1 MWATPLRCPSC
12 PQPAGQ
18 AGRWCRRARPPSACD
33 GGAPDADAGCCT
45 TKLENTHRTEFRE
58 LLYPWHQWFG
68 LRVGVH
74 AAIER
79 SGGTVFRCNL
89 SGSDADRWLE
99 VPAWMFD
106 QSACARVRVAADAHV
121 DLAALTALAALL
133 RQALNNR
140 FASSNAQLSG
150 VSSLSRD
157 QNRGE
162 AHATPNEAAGG
173 GSPDAA
179 TDGPFRRRTAKDDRR
194 HSGVVRA
201 ANADTSSTDRANDT
215 VDPGACRQEPDRL
228 DSGGR
233 S

>member
-1 MWATPLRCPSC
+1 
-12 PQPAGQ
+12 
-18 AGRWCRRARPPSACD
+18 
-33 GGAPDADAGCCT
+33 
-45 TKLENTHRTEFRE
+45 
-58 LLYPWHQWFG
+58 
-68 LRVGVH
+68 
-74 AAIER
+74 
-79 SGGTVFRCNL
+79 GGTVFRCSL

-133 RQALNNR
+133 RHVLDNR
-140 FASSNAQLSG
+140 FASSNAPLSG

-157 QNRGE
+157 HNRGE

-173 GSPDAA
+173 GPPGAA
-179 TDGPFRRRTAKDDRR
+179 TDGPVRRRTAKDR
-194 HSGVVRA
+194 HAGVVRA

-215 VDPGACRQEPDRL
+215 VDPGACRQDPDRL

>member
-1 MWATPLRCPSC
+1 MLHHG
-12 PQPAGQ
+12 AGQ
-18 AGRWCRRARPPSACD
+18 SHGDRAVHLPGDDRRIDFGAAIMGD
-33 GGAPDADAGCCT
+33 QVAPDRERAGVA

-106 QSACARVRVAADAHV
+106 QSACARVRVAAGAHV

-133 RQALNNR
+133 LRHVLNNR

-150 VSSLSRD
+150 V
-157 QNRGE
+157 
-162 AHATPNEAAGG
+162 
-173 GSPDAA
+173 
-179 TDGPFRRRTAKDDRR
+179 
-194 HSGVVRA
+194 
-201 ANADTSSTDRANDT
+201 
-215 VDPGACRQEPDRL
+215 
-228 DSGGR
+228 
-233 S
+233 